1 MSSIYAG
8 IKVAKDIDANCLFS
22 KREHTFLKY
31 LYGLDAKRIND
42 NSINNVYSEVGKIVK
57 ALDDTIG
64 NLKIVIEEA
73 PSIILLGKNLIPKKI
88 EEVS

>member
-1 MSSIYAG
+1 M
-8 IKVAKDIDANCLFS
+8 
-22 KREHTFLKY
+22 E
-31 LYGLDAKRIND
+31 
-42 NSINNVYSEVGKIVK
+42 NNVYSEVGKIVK

-88 EEVS
+88 EEVSKINEKMKS